1 MFHVTF
7 IFGDELVILNDII
20 LKGER
25 IVIPYRVQRDIFEKV
40 YGTQIGIKGCAR
52 RD

>member
-25 IVIPYRVQRDIFEKV
+25 IVIPYRVQKIFSRKFTEHKLE
-40 YGTQIGIKGCAR
+40 
-52 RD
+52 